1 MPLETWE
8 GAQFAQGVS
17 QETGQ
22 MPISGVFGFAG
33 KAGKLSSVPLEAVQ
47 SDVLCK

>member
-1 MPLETWE
+1 MPLEIRE

-33 KAGKLSSVPLEAVQ
+33 RAGKLSVVPLEV
-47 SDVLCK
+47 VLFGFLCK